1 MKSFKI
7 AATAEHKNIRTEN
20 IEDNLEM
27 SSNIEWSEQEK
38 SQSRISMSNLKRH
51 ENETAG
57 RKRLPRPLSASNIDA
72 GRVKESLLANKEF
85 DIQQWGKHFDRR
97 EAFVNA
103 ISTEITE
110 VILQK
115 PKEEI
120 FDSKA
125 I

>member
-7 AATAEHKNIRTEN
+7 AATAEHKNIRTD
-20 IEDNLEM
+20 EDSLEM
-27 SSNIEWSEQEK
+27 SSNIEWPEQEK
-38 SQSRISMSNLKRH
+38 SPSRISMSHLKRH
-51 ENETAG
+51 ENEMAG
-57 RKRLPRPLSASNIDA
+57 KKRLPRPLSASNIDA

-85 DIQQWGKHFDRR
+85 DIRQWGKHFDRR